1 MFRYLASTY
10 PKAPWILASATL
22 DDDCI
27 HSIIQELGT
36 KRWAS
41 HTCMFLFFLYNRNSY
56 KVLYMDCDRANVY
69 QQSRRISK
77 SLKIGYVPM
86 SSILLCTSQEHR
98 P

>member
-1 MFRYLASTY
+1 MHSGEGWQDFRANYGGDMFRYLASTY

-41 HTCMFLFFLYNRNSY
+41 HTCMFYSSCITGTAT
-56 KVLYMDCDRANVY
+56 KCSTWTVTE
-69 QQSRRISK
+69 
-77 SLKIGYVPM
+77 PM
-86 SSILLCTSQEHR
+86 STNNPEG
-98 P
+98 